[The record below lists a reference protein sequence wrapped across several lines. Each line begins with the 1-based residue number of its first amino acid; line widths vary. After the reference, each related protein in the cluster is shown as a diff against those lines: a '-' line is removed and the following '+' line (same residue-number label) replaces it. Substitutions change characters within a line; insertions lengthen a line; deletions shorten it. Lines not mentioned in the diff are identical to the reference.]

1 MPKKKNIEDAIIQS
15 FQALYFPQ
23 QTDLVRKMGFNLIKE
38 QLILLSGSISDT
50 RKKSCFNV
58 IMSLGNLKSN
68 FTSKFSAPFFSG
80 AQLQPLKYHNIC
92 KGKTSLFKTL
102 SFIFLIRR
110 WIPYSITATWFST
123 LHPVVSIRYS
133 VGLQVLNVKKTVS
146 PYGLALALCTFLAIQ
161 ESNIFLSVERDL
173 FFNPSLHVES
183 IIPWWAQYQ

>member
-1 MPKKKNIEDAIIQS
+1 MFQKVKLFQAEIYQISYLNEKLIYVLNSPYFLFAKKKKNIEDAIIQS

-92 KGKTSLFKTL
+92 KGKTSMFKTL

-110 WIPYSITATWFST
+110 
-123 LHPVVSIRYS
+123 
-133 VGLQVLNVKKTVS
+133 
-146 PYGLALALCTFLAIQ
+146 
-161 ESNIFLSVERDL
+161 
-173 FFNPSLHVES
+173 
-183 IIPWWAQYQ
+183 